1 MVQHHKDSYFI
12 LNSIHFHNFI
22 VLKSNNPDI
31 EYGILCRNQK
41 KMGCESELLTNQ
53 SSQHVWSKK
62 INPATV
68 NLFSKQQVDAI
79 TKDFLAAV

>member
-1 MVQHHKDSYFI
+1 MIQQHEDFYFI
-12 LNSIHFHNFI
+12 LNSIHFHNSLFWNQI
-22 VLKSNNPDI
+22 TQTLNT
-31 EYGILCRNQK
+31 EYFVGTK

-79 TKDFLAAV
+79 TKAFLSAV